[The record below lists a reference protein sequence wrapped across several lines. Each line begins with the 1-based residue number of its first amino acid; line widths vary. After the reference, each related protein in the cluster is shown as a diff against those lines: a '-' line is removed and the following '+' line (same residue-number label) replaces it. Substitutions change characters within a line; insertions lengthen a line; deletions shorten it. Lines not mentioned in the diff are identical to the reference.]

1 MLTNKRHIN
10 RILIGLGLLV
20 VVFGFSLL
28 ATDRLLHAQTDV
40 STALYTIRATA
51 TNDGTTNLNNIDV
64 PFAISGGELIAGNFI
79 KTTALNTAVQ
89 QGATDIPHMPPTG
102 RIQIEGAVQKVGSV
116 FTEYTTEAQSDTTN
130 DLPLL
135 GPSPSINDAWLFGCD
150 NPCRIFNQE
159 IDTAGVGSWAITYEY
174 WNGTDWIA
182 LSNVQDL
189 TTGFTVVGAN
199 STTWDMPTDW
209 ATQTVTGSA
218 VNSYWGR
225 ARVSAFTSITTQPLG
240 SRQRYENGQWW
251 TWVET
256 LPVENQEQY
265 TIALGGTTDFTTYHQ
280 TFPGSA
286 GITTSDAAGIEL
298 GNAYSLAMEGR
309 LDFSNAGAT
318 TYVVNKTGAYTINV
332 SGSATTPTIGTSI
345 TGGST
350 VTGENTGITMPDTG
364 TQIIIMGAD
373 GTSAGTWVSDGGGMV
388 SYPVQ
393 TITDNSNNIT
403 WASNGGT
410 NYFDSIRLNVAVAEI
425 FNFENTYAEFA
436 TGTLTNT
443 AAYTAGLGLAND

>member
-1 MLTNKRHIN
+1 LTNKRYVN
-10 RILIGLGLLV
+10 RILIGFGLLLMMLSLS
-20 VVFGFSLL
+20 VF
-28 ATDRLLHAQTDV
+28 ATDRLLHAQTNV
-40 STALYTIRATA
+40 ATALYTIQATA
-51 TNDGTTNLNNIDV
+51 TNAGTTDLNDIDV

-89 QGATDIPHMPPTG
+89 QGATDIPNMPPTG
-102 RIQIEGAVQKVGSV
+102 RIEIEGAVQKVGSV
-116 FTEYTTEAQSDTTN
+116 FTEYTSEAQSDTTN

-159 IDTAGVGSWAITYEY
+159 IDTAGAGSWTIVYEY
-174 WNGTDWIA
+174 WNGSDWVA

-225 ARVSAFTSITTQPLG
+225 ARVSAFTSMTTQPLG

-265 TIALGGTTDFTTYHQ
+265 TIALGGTTDLTTYHQ
-280 TFPGSA
+280 TFPGTA
-286 GITTSDAAGIEL
+286 GITTGDAAGLEL

-309 LDFSNAGAT
+309 LDFSNAGPT
-318 TYVVNKTGAYTINV
+318 TYIVNKTGAYTINV
-332 SGSATTPTIGTSI
+332 TGALVNPVLETTI

-350 VTGENTGITMPDTG
+350 VTGENTGITIPNTG
-364 TQIIIMGAD
+364 TQIVIMGAD
-373 GTSAGTWVSDGGGMV
+373 GTSAATWVSNGGGMV

-393 TITDNSNNIT
+393 TIIDNANNIT
-403 WASNGGT
+403 WANNGGT
-410 NYFDSIRLNVAVAEI
+410 NYFDWIRLGVAAATV
-425 FNFENTYAEFA
+425 FNFDDTQVEFA

-443 AAYTAGLGLAND
+443 TAYTAGLGLSN

>member
-1 MLTNKRHIN
+1 MLTDRRYIKHNVM
-10 RILIGLGLLV
+10 LVGLLIV
-20 VVFGFSLL
+20 LLGFSAL
-28 ATDRLLHAQTDV
+28 ATDRLLHAQTNV
-40 STALYTIRATA
+40 TTALYTIRATA
-51 TNDGTTNLNNIDV
+51 TNSGATDLNDIDV
-64 PFAISGGELIAGNFI
+64 PFAISGGELISGNFI

-89 QGATDIPHMPPTG
+89 QGATDIPNMPPTG

-159 IDTAGVGSWAITYEY
+159 IDTAGVGSWTITYEY
-174 WNGTDWIA
+174 WNGSDWVA

-218 VNSYWGR
+218 INSYWGR
-225 ARVSAFTSITTQPLG
+225 ARVSAFTSITTQPLA

-265 TIALGGTTDFTTYHQ
+265 TIALGGTTDFSTFHQ
-280 TFPGSA
+280 TFPGTA
-286 GITTSDAAGIEL
+286 GITTGDAAGIEL
-298 GNAYSLAMEGR
+298 GNAYSLALVGR
-309 LDFSNAGAT
+309 LDFSNAGPS
-318 TYVVNKTGAYTINV
+318 TYVVNKTGAFTINV
-332 SGSATTPTIGTSI
+332 TGSAVSPVLETTI

-350 VTGENTGITMPDTG
+350 VTGENTGITIPDTG
-364 TQIIIMGAD
+364 TQTVIMGAD
-373 GTSAGTWVSDGGGMV
+373 GNSAATWVSNGGGMV

-393 TITDNSNNIT
+393 TITNNANNIT
-403 WASNGGT
+403 WVSNGGT
-410 NYFDSIRLNVAVAEI
+410 NYFDSIRLGVASATV
-425 FNFENTYAEFA
+425 FNLDDTQAEFA
-436 TGTLTNT
+436 AGTLTNT
-443 AAYTAGLGLAND
+443 TAYTAGLGLSN

>member
-1 MLTNKRHIN
+1 MLAFS
-10 RILIGLGLLV
+10 
-20 VVFGFSLL
+20 VF
-28 ATDRLLHAQTDV
+28 ATDRLLHAQTDL

-51 TNDGTTNLNNIDV
+51 TNSAATDLNDVDV
-64 PFAISGGELIAGNFI
+64 PFAISGGELISGNFI

-89 QGATDIPHMPPTG
+89 QGATDIPNMPPSG
-102 RIQIEGAVQKVGSV
+102 RIQVEGAVQKVGNV
-116 FTEYTTEAQSDTTN
+116 YTEYTTEAQSDTTN

-135 GPSPSINDAWLFGCD
+135 GVAPSVNDAWFFGCD

-159 IDTAGVGSWAITYEY
+159 IDTAGVGTWTIVYEY
-174 WNGTDWIA
+174 WNGSDWTE

-189 TTGFTVVGAN
+189 TTGFTVLGAN

-209 ATQTVTGSA
+209 ATLAVTGSA

-225 ARVSAFTSITTQPLG
+225 ARVNAFTSITTQPLG

-280 TFPGSA
+280 TFPGTT
-286 GITTSDAAGIEL
+286 GIITGDAAGIEL

-309 LDFSNAGAT
+309 LDFSNAGPS

-332 SGSATTPTIGTSI
+332 TGSAVNPVLETTI
-345 TGGST
+345 TGGAT
-350 VTGENTGITMPDTG
+350 VTGENTGITIPDTG
-364 TQIIIMGAD
+364 TQTVIMGAD
-373 GTSAGTWVSDGGGMV
+373 GNSAATWVSDGGGMV

-393 TITDNSNNIT
+393 TITNNGNNIT
-403 WASNGGT
+403 WASNSGT
-410 NYFDSIRLNVAVAEI
+410 NYFDWIRLGVAAATV
-425 FNFENTYAEFA
+425 FNFDDTQAEFA

-443 AAYTAGLGLAND
+443 TAYTAGLGLSN

>member
-1 MLTNKRHIN
+1 MFTDKRHIN
-10 RILIGLGLLV
+10 RILIGFGLLIV
-20 VVFGFSLL
+20 LFGLGAL
-28 ATDRLLHAQTDV
+28 ATDRLLHAQTNV

-51 TNDGTTNLNNIDV
+51 TNDGTTALNDIGV

-116 FTEYTTEAQSDTTN
+116 FTEYTSEAQSDTTN

-135 GPSPSINDAWLFGCD
+135 GTSPSVDDAWFFGCD

-159 IDTAGVGSWAITYEY
+159 IDTAGVGTWTIVYEY
-174 WNGTDWIA
+174 WNGSEWTA
-182 LSNVQDL
+182 LANVEDL
-189 TTGFTVVGAN
+189 TTGFTVLGAN

-225 ARVSAFTSITTQPLG
+225 ARISAFTSLTTQPLG

-280 TFPGSA
+280 TFPGTT
-286 GITTSDAAGIEL
+286 GIITGDAAGIEL
-298 GNAYSLAMEGR
+298 GNAYSLAMVGR
-309 LDFSNAGAT
+309 LDFSNAGAS

-332 SGSATTPTIGTSI
+332 SGSAVSPTIFTSV
-345 TGGST
+345 TGGAT
-350 VTGENTGITMPDTG
+350 VIGENTGITIPDTG
-364 TQIIIMGAD
+364 TQTIIMGAD
-373 GTSAGTWVSDGGGMV
+373 GNSAATWVSDGGGMV

-393 TITDNSNNIT
+393 TITNNANNIT
-403 WASNGGT
+403 WTSNSGT
-410 NYFDSIRLNVAVAEI
+410 NYFDQIRLGVAAATV
-425 FNFENTYAEFA
+425 FNFDDTQAEFA
-436 TGTLTNT
+436 QGTLTNT
-443 AAYTAGLGLAND
+443 TAYTAGLGLSN

>member
-1 MLTNKRHIN
+1 LTNKKYVNKIF
-10 RILIGLGLLV
+10 IGFGLLLMMLAFS
-20 VVFGFSLL
+20 VF
-28 ATDRLLHAQTDV
+28 ATDRLLHAQTDL

-51 TNDGTTNLNNIDV
+51 TNSAATDLNDVDV
-64 PFAISGGELIAGNFI
+64 PFAISGGELISGNFI

-89 QGATDIPHMPPTG
+89 QGATDIPNMPPSG
-102 RIQIEGAVQKVGSV
+102 RIQVEGAVQKVGNV
-116 FTEYTTEAQSDTTN
+116 YTEYTTEAQSDTTN

-135 GPSPSINDAWLFGCD
+135 GVAPSVNDAWFFGCD

-159 IDTAGVGSWAITYEY
+159 IDTAGVGTWTIVYEY
-174 WNGTDWIA
+174 WNGSDWTE

-189 TTGFTVVGAN
+189 TTGFTVLGAN

-209 ATQTVTGSA
+209 ATLAVTGSA

-225 ARVSAFTSITTQPLG
+225 ARVNAFTSITTQPLG

-280 TFPGSA
+280 TFPGTT
-286 GITTSDAAGIEL
+286 GIITGDAAGIEL

-309 LDFSNAGAT
+309 LDFSNAGPS

-332 SGSATTPTIGTSI
+332 TGSAVNPVLETTI
-345 TGGST
+345 TGGAT
-350 VTGENTGITMPDTG
+350 VTGENTGITIPDTG
-364 TQIIIMGAD
+364 TQTVIMGAD
-373 GTSAGTWVSDGGGMV
+373 GNSAATWVSDGGGMV

-393 TITDNSNNIT
+393 TITNNGNNIT
-403 WASNGGT
+403 WASNSGT
-410 NYFDSIRLNVAVAEI
+410 NYFDWIRLGVAAATV
-425 FNFENTYAEFA
+425 FNFDDTQAEFA

-443 AAYTAGLGLAND
+443 TAYTAGLGLSN